1 MRRAFVEALSAAA
14 EADPDLWLL
23 TADLGYSVL
32 EPFCERFPER
42 TINVGVAEQN
52 MIGIATGLALTGKRV
67 VAYSIVNFATLRCLE
82 QIRNDVCY
90 HAASV
95 KIVGVGGGYSYGPQ
109 GYTHHGLED
118 LAVMRAL
125 PNIDVIAPAD
135 PAEARLATQHML
147 GAPGPAYMRLGKTGE
162 RPLHDG
168 LFAVS
173 PGRMIRCRDGEDALI
188 VTTGGLLEEALDAAD
203 LAVRDGVSVAVW
215 SSPWLR
221 PFDAE
226 SVSEAATR
234 FSTIV
239 TAEEG
244 VARGGLGSAVA
255 EVLASL
261 PGRAARLVIAS
272 ADDIPYSLAT
282 SQALA
287 RQHARLDAAGLAAR
301 IVGARKQPVVQP
313 NS

>member
-14 EADPDLWLL
+14 EAYPDLWLL
-23 TADLGYSVL
+23 TADLGYSVI
-32 EPFCERFPER
+32 EPFRERFPER

-272 ADDIPYSLAT
+272 ADDIPGSVAT

-287 RQHARLDAAGLAAR
+287 RQRSRLDAAGLAAR
-301 IVGARKQPVVQP
+301 IAGARKQ
-313 NS
+313 S

>member
-1 MRRAFVEALSAAA
+1 LLEAF
-14 EADPDLWLL
+14 
-23 TADLGYSVL
+23 G
-32 EPFCERFPER
+32 ERFPER

-52 MIGIATGLALTGKRV
+52 MIGIATGLALSGKRV

-95 KIVGVGGGYSYGPQ
+95 KIVGVGGGYAYGPQ

-135 PAEARLATQHML
+135 PVEVRLVTEHML
-147 GAPGPAYMRLGKTGE
+147 GTPGPAYLRLGKTGE
-162 RPLHDG
+162 STLHDARI
-168 LFAVS
+168 AVS
-173 PGRMIRCRDGEDALI
+173 PGRIIRCRDGEDALI
-188 VTTGGLLEEALDAAD
+188 VTTGGLLQEALGAAD
-203 LAVRDGVSVAVW
+203 LAARDGISVAVW

-221 PFDAE
+221 PFDAK
-226 SVSEAATR
+226 SVSEAAAG

-244 VARGGLGSAVA
+244 VTRGGLGSAVA
-255 EVLASL
+255 EILAGL
-261 PGRAARLVIAS
+261 PGRTARLVIAG
-272 ADDIPYSLAT
+272 ADDIPGTAAT

-287 RQHARLDAAGLAAR
+287 RQRSRLDAAGLAAR
-301 IVGARKQPVVQP
+301 VVSAQ
-313 NS
+313 SQQ